1 MEPSNELPGPL
12 VTSKNLSSLS
22 LLIYSTCHVVSCTA
36 SIHPILFDS
45 NCARRPKKPSTHSGS
60 DKHRDVDSFFALFSP
75 VFLHAGSLKIRGVFS
90 TEDGIDDHGFW
101 TSNSGWWLILSSEIE
116 PIFRRSFIKMFLNC
130 AFKKI
135 FFQFVR
141 VKYLV
146 IFKILQGGTSNF
158 VFF

>member
-60 DKHRDVDSFFALFSP
+60 DKHRDVDSFFALFLR
-75 VFLHAGSLKIRGVFS
+75 VFLHSGSLKIRYVFS

-101 TSNSGWWLILSSEIE
+101 TSNGRWLILSSEIE
-116 PIFRRSFIKMFLNC
+116 QIFERSFIKMFLNC
-130 AFKKI
+130 TFKKI
-135 FFQFVR
+135 LFQFVR
-141 VKYLV
+141 MKYLI
-146 IFKILQGGTSNF
+146 IFKIVQAEILNF
-158 VFF
+158 VFS